1 MLYDYAKLMGLI
13 VEKFST
19 QSNFAKA
26 MNLSEQSISLKLNSK
41 VGWKQKEITKAC
53 SLLGINKKKIP
64 EYFFTL
70 KVQN

>member
-1 MLYDYAKLMGLI
+1 MEFNIELFGGENLLYDYAKLMGLI

-41 VGWKQKEITKAC
+41 V
-53 SLLGINKKKIP
+53 
-64 EYFFTL
+64 
-70 KVQN
+70 